1 MDTFNHPQ
9 HMWGLQELQDEIR
22 LLKASQFEHAERLT
36 QHSERLNRLEQRQD
50 ESRIRSLWSTPSP
63 FPPMLSSNS
72 FAQQTNNPEPPEDF
86 GSFEEHQHNLLA
98 GLQLDEVDVPR
109 RGASRANS
117 VRFDDSAIQNH
128 WIHDPQSSNDY
139 FGHRNS
145 GSSLG
150 GFPMTER
157 SSSHKSDHKSDG
169 RQSSMRSYGDNSS
182 FFEGEINGGVPFN
195 PPLQNLELL
204 DCETHRSPA
213 PPSGPAPAM
222 IRCWPDLTSSP
233 TPPLYAVVCTGSVK
247 SLIDISL
254 ITRFGLQ
261 DQVNKD
267 TNGEY
272 KINLSLHLPDA
283 TIQQPT
289 RGGGQHSLPPLNI
302 RFSIM
307 PNRKGDSGEGDEVG
321 IFLGSDFMSD
331 HMGDVLFS
339 QSQLLLQVDDG
350 RKMFVPFHRPEAQ
363 VCFSDV
369 CTTHI
374 GDQLSGDLLGPL
386 FQTEGRQGQGTTFM
400 KRSRFDEPDAPGM
413 AIDLQRSHIPVSS
426 PKPVRG
432 RKASVISRTTMTSP
446 ESSLE
451 PDDTPRKYTGVRRN
465 SIYSVG
471 SGIEKK
477 REEGRKG
484 GCGVRLDL
492 ADDVGASSNEE
503 EDGKGSYY
511 AERRTRS
518 DGEGGSLWN
527 SSTAKSREAT
537 TGNTKEGGPVWDSWR
552 KVTIQGR
559 DDSGTGTTKTSR
571 ASSRGMKV
579 LRTSK
584 SSSLSEARATHQT
597 DDVSGGNSSVE
608 LDNAPSTVGPM
619 PRPPGGGFSKTDS
632 SLSAGA
638 GGNWD
643 KTVSRPQRRVSSA
656 EAGSSFPKGGSIH
669 PSKAKST
676 NVVGG
681 ASAFHWMTPKT
692 SAQTTAE

>member
-1 MDTFNHPQ
+1 
-9 HMWGLQELQDEIR
+9 
-22 LLKASQFEHAERLT
+22 
-36 QHSERLNRLEQRQD
+36 
-50 ESRIRSLWSTPSP
+50 
-63 FPPMLSSNS
+63 
-72 FAQQTNNPEPPEDF
+72 
-86 GSFEEHQHNLLA
+86 
-98 GLQLDEVDVPR
+98 VPR

-128 WIHDPQSSNDY
+128 WIHDSQSSNDY

-204 DCETHRSPA
+204 DCETRRSPA
-213 PPSGPAPAM
+213 PPSGPAPAI
-222 IRCWPDLTSSP
+222 IRCLPDLTSSS
-233 TPPLYAVVCTGSVK
+233 TPFLYAVVCTGSVK
-247 SLIDISL
+247 SLIGVSL

-261 DQVNKD
+261 DRINKD
-267 TNGEY
+267 ASGEY

-289 RGGGQHSLPPLNI
+289 RGGGQHNLPSLNI
-302 RFSIM
+302 RFSVM
-307 PNRKGDSGEGDEVG
+307 PNRKGDCGEGDEVG

-350 RKMFVPFHRPEAQ
+350 RKMFVPFHRPETHG
-363 VCFSDV
+363 CYSDV

-374 GDQLSGDLLGPL
+374 GDQLSGDLLSPL
-386 FQTEGRQGQGTTFM
+386 LQTEGRKEQDTTFM
-400 KRSRFDEPDAPGM
+400 KHSRFDEPDAPGM
-413 AIDLQRSHIPVSS
+413 AIDNLQRSHVPVSS

-451 PDDTPRKYTGVRRN
+451 PDDTPRKYTSVRRN

-471 SGIEKK
+471 SGMEKK
-477 REEGRKG
+477 RKEDRKG
-484 GCGVRLDL
+484 EYGVRLDL
-492 ADDVGASSNEE
+492 ADDVGTSSNEE
-503 EDGKGSYY
+503 EDGKSSYY

-518 DGEGGSLWN
+518 DGEGGGSW
-527 SSTAKSREAT
+527 SSSAAKSGEAA

-559 DDSGTGTTKTSR
+559 DDSGTGTAKTSR

-584 SSSLSEARATHQT
+584 SSSLSEARANHQT
-597 DDVSGGNSSVE
+597 EDGSGGNSSAE
-608 LDNAPSTVGPM
+608 LDTPSAIGPM
-619 PRPPGGGFSKTDS
+619 PRPPGGGFSRTDS

-638 GGNWD
+638 SGNWD
-643 KTVSRPQRRVSSA
+643 KTISRPQRRVSSA
-656 EAGSSFPKGGSIH
+656 EVGNSFPKAGSVH
-669 PSKAKST
+669 PPKAKST

>member
-36 QHSERLNRLEQRQD
+36 QHSERLNRLERQD
-50 ESRIRSLWSTPSP
+50 GSGIRSLWGTPSP
-63 FPPMLSSNS
+63 FPPMLSS

-86 GSFEEHQHNLLA
+86 SGFEEHQHNLLA

-128 WIHDPQSSNDY
+128 WIHDSQTSNDY

-145 GSSLG
+145 GSSLE

-204 DCETHRSPA
+204 DCETHRSLA
-213 PPSGPAPAM
+213 PPSGPAPAI
-222 IRCWPDLTSSP
+222 IRCWPDLTSSS
-233 TPPLYAVVCTGSVK
+233 TSFLYAVVCTGSVK

-254 ITRFGLQ
+254 IARFGLQ
-261 DQVNKD
+261 DQINKD

-283 TIQQPT
+283 TIQQPA

-302 RFSIM
+302 RFSVM
-307 PNRKGDSGEGDEVG
+307 PNRKGDCGEGDEVG

-350 RKMFVPFHRPEAQ
+350 RKMFVPFHRPEAHA
-363 VCFSDV
+363 CYSDV
-369 CTTHI
+369 CTTHA

-386 FQTEGRQGQGTTFM
+386 LQTEGRQEQGTTFM
-400 KRSRFDEPDAPGM
+400 KRGRLHEPNASGM
-413 AIDLQRSHIPVSS
+413 AIDDLQRSYVPVSS

-451 PDDTPRKYTGVRRN
+451 PDDTPGKYTGVRRN

-471 SGIEKK
+471 SGMEKK
-477 REEGRKG
+477 RKEDRKG
-484 GCGVRLDL
+484 EYGVRLDL
-492 ADDVGASSNEE
+492 ADDVGTSSNEE
-503 EDGKGSYY
+503 EDGKGAYY
-511 AERRTRS
+511 VERRTRS
-518 DGEGGSLWN
+518 DGEGGSSWN
-527 SSTAKSREAT
+527 SSAVKSGEAAAV
-537 TGNTKEGGPVWDSWR
+537 NTKEGGPVWDSWR

-559 DDSGTGTTKTSR
+559 DDSGTGTAKTSR

-584 SSSLSEARATHQT
+584 SSSLSEARANHQT
-597 DDVSGGNSSVE
+597 EGGSGGNCSAE
-608 LDNAPSTVGPM
+608 PDNASSTIGPV
-619 PRPPGGGFSKTDS
+619 PRPPGGGFPKTDS

-643 KTVSRPQRRVSSA
+643 KVISRPQRRVSSA
-656 EAGSSFPKGGSIH
+656 EAGNSFPKGGAIH
-669 PSKAKST
+669 PPKAKST

-692 SAQTTAE
+692 SAQTTTE